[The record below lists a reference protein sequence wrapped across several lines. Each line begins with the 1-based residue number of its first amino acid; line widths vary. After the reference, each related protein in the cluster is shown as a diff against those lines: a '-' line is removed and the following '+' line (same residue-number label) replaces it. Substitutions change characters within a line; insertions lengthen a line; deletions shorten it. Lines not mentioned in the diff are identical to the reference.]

1 MNVCVASEAI
11 GAITESKK
19 SPEQYHVT
27 LAISVD
33 NAAALWAAAAAICAR
48 DAGMSPDEV
57 DETIGPREDPSIAD
71 CLTMLALPTR
81 LAGCQIIDFSLDA
94 VSSALDMTGEDL
106 HRASMACSPERLT
119 SLRQSSAGA

>member
-1 MNVCVASEAI
+1 MNVRVASGAM

-19 SPEQYHVT
+19 SSEQYHVT

-33 NAAALWAAAAAICAR
+33 NAAALWTAAAEICAR

-57 DETIGPREDPSIAD
+57 DESIGPREDPSIAD

-81 LAGCQIIDFSLDA
+81 LAGCQIIDFSLEA
-94 VSSALDMTGEDL
+94 ANSALDVTTDDL
-106 HRASMACSPERLT
+106 HRASLACSPERLA
-119 SLRQSSAGA
+119 SLRQPAGGA